1 MTPEQQEAKRRAEV
15 MLAFADGASIE
26 WRIADG
32 GVVWGEDDSPSWEW
46 KTFDYRVNHNPVVN
60 WNVMP
65 AWANWVAMSI
75 DFEWYWFDLKPEKRG
90 VMWHSASMGGL
101 IPIFHAPKYAG
112 TKPWHE
118 LIIERPKK

>member
-1 MTPEQQEAKRRAEV
+1 MTTEQKEAKRRAEV
-15 MLAFADGASIE
+15 MLAFANGASIE

-60 WNVMP
+60 WDAMP
-65 AWANWVAMSI
+65 AWANAVAKCH
-75 DFEWYWFDLKPEKRG
+75 DDRWAWFAVKPPSC
-90 VMWHSASMGGL
+90 VMDEIVGMWGH
-101 IPIFHAPKYAG
+101 IPPEYAPKYAG
-112 TKPWHE
+112 TKPWYK